1 MAFSTAGRGPFRAEM
16 NLTPMI
22 DVLLVLIIIIM
33 VAVSSIQKKGL
44 AAEIPQPAAKAAS
57 DVRTIVIQI
66 RAAGDQQPPTL
77 KINDEK
83 ATWSN
88 LQPRLV
94 DIFKGRAERV
104 AFIQGDDGVDYQY
117 IADAIS
123 IARSSGVDRV
133 GLLPRSAT
141 ESTSASR

>member
-1 MAFSTAGRGPFRAEM
+1 MAFSTAGSGPFRAEM

-22 DVLLVLIIIIM
+22 DVLLVLIIIFM

-44 AAEIPQPAAKAAS
+44 ATEIPQPAAEPATQ
-57 DVRTIVIQI
+57 VRTIVIQV
-66 RAAGDQQPPTL
+66 RAADDQQVPTL

-83 ATWSN
+83 VTWGD
-88 LQPRLV
+88 LQSRLLN
-94 DIFKGRAERV
+94 IFKMRAERV

-133 GLLPRSAT
+133 GLLPRAV
-141 ESTSASR
+141 EGR

>member
-1 MAFSTAGRGPFRAEM
+1 MAFSTAGSGPFRAEM

-22 DVLLVLIIIIM
+22 DVLLVLIIIFM
-33 VAVSSIQKKGL
+33 VAVSSIQKEGL
-44 AAEIPQPAAKAAS
+44 ATEIPQPS
-57 DVRTIVIQI
+57 DKPGPQVRTIVIQV
-66 RAAGDQQPPTL
+66 RAAVDPQVPTL

-83 ATWSN
+83 VTWGD
-88 LQPRLV
+88 LQNRLLN
-94 DIFKGRAERV
+94 IFKMRAERV

-133 GLLPRSAT
+133 GLLPRAA
-141 ESTSASR
+141 ENR

>member
-1 MAFSTAGRGPFRAEM
+1 MAFSTAGSGPFRAEM

-22 DVLLVLIIIIM
+22 DVLLVLIIIFM
-33 VAVSSIQKKGL
+33 VAVSSIQKEGL
-44 AAEIPQPAAKAAS
+44 ATEIPQPAERS
-57 DVRTIVIQI
+57 DSQVRTIVIQV
-66 RAAGDQQPPTL
+66 RAAVDQQVPTL

-83 ATWSN
+83 VTWGD
-88 LQPRLV
+88 LQSRLLN
-94 DIFKGRAERV
+94 IFKMRAERV

-133 GLLPRSAT
+133 GLLPRAV
-141 ESTSASR
+141 EGR

>member
-1 MAFSTAGRGPFRAEM
+1 MAFSTAGGGPFRAEM

-22 DVLLVLIIIIM
+22 DVLLVLIIIFM
-33 VAVSSIQKKGL
+33 VAVSSIHKKGL
-44 AAEIPQPAAKAAS
+44 ATEIPQPADKPATQ
-57 DVRTIVIQI
+57 VRTIVIQV
-66 RAAGDQQPPTL
+66 RAAGDQQTPTL

-83 ATWSN
+83 VSWGD
-88 LQPRLV
+88 LQNRLV
-94 DIFKGRAERV
+94 DIFKQRAERV

-133 GLLPRSAT
+133 GLLPHEAV
-141 ESTSASR
+141 SR

>member
-1 MAFSTAGRGPFRAEM
+1 MAFSTAGSGPFKAEM

-22 DVLLVLIIIIM
+22 DVLLVLIIIFM

-44 AAEIPQPAAKAAS
+44 VAEIPQPAAKAVS
-57 DVRTIVIQI
+57 EVRTIVIQI
-66 RAAGDQQPPTL
+66 RAAGDQQTPSL

-83 ATWSN
+83 TTWGN

-94 DIFKGRAERV
+94 DIFKRRAERV
-104 AFIQGDDGVDYQY
+104 AFIQGDDAVDYQY
-117 IADAIS
+117 VAEVIS

-133 GLLPRSAT
+133 GLLPRGTAET
-141 ESTSASR
+141 R

>member
-1 MAFSTAGRGPFRAEM
+1 MAFSTAGGGPFKAEM

-22 DVLLVLIIIIM
+22 DVLLVLIIIFM
-33 VAVSSIQKKGL
+33 VAVSAIEKKGL
-44 AAEIPQPAAKAAS
+44 ATEIPQPAEKS
-57 DVRTIVIQI
+57 GPDIRTIVIQVG
-66 RAAGDQQPPTL
+66 ANGDQQPPTL
-77 KINDEK
+77 RINDEK
-83 ATWSN
+83 VTWGD
-88 LQPRLV
+88 LQNRLL
-94 DIFKGRAERV
+94 DIFKQRAERV

-141 ESTSASR
+141 ENH

>member
-1 MAFSTAGRGPFRAEM
+1 
-16 NLTPMI
+16 MI
-22 DVLLVLIIIIM
+22 NVLLVLIIIFM

-44 AAEIPQPAAKAAS
+44 AAEIPQPSEKSGS

-77 KINDEK
+77 KINDQK
-83 ATWSN
+83 ATWGD
-88 LQPRLV
+88 LQSRLV
-94 DIFKGRAERV
+94 DIFKRHAERV
-104 AFIQGDDGVDYQY
+104 AFIQGDDDDDVDYQY

-133 GLLPRSAT
+133 GLLPRIGLRSP
-141 ESTSASR
+141 

>member
-1 MAFSTAGRGPFRAEM
+1 MAFSTAGSGPFRAEM

-22 DVLLVLIIIIM
+22 DVLLVLIIIFM

-44 AAEIPQPAAKAAS
+44 ATEIPQPS
-57 DVRTIVIQI
+57 DKPGTQVRTIVIQI
-66 RAAGDQQPPTL
+66 HASGNQLPPTL

-83 ATWSN
+83 ATWGN
-88 LQPRLV
+88 LQSRLV
-94 DIFKGRAERV
+94 DIFKRRAERV
-104 AFIQGDDGVDYQY
+104 AFIQGDDDVDYQY

-133 GLLPRSAT
+133 GLLPRGAG
-141 ESTSASR
+141 ENR